1 MAIHS
6 IPSPLLRGNGAVDSA
21 VPAKSAPQSS
31 GGLRD
36 APVAEAD
43 QVQLTPEA
51 LRLRQQLETSGKK
64 PPMNE
69 ERIKALRAAI
79 ADGSYQ
85 ADSQRTA
92 RKMLDLEAGLETA
105 FA

>member
-6 IPSPLLRGNGAVDSA
+6 IPSSPLRGNGAVDSA
-21 VPAKSAPQSS
+21 LPAKPAPQSS
-31 GGLRD
+31 SGLRD

-51 LRLRQQLETSGKK
+51 LRLRQQLESSGKK

-69 ERIKALRAAI
+69 EKIKALRAAI

-85 ADSQRTA
+85 ADSQRIA
-92 RKMLDLEAGLETA
+92 GKMLDFETGLKA
-105 FA
+105 ALA